1 MILVRD
7 VIHLKAG
14 QMNTVLSALKEALA
28 AGRQSQLS
36 RVLTDIS
43 GRHFTLVIETKAES
57 MDAYWQQLQSSFE
70 TQDAEQSAAFAELT
84 DYGYREFFTIEYEA

>member
-14 QMNTVLSALKEALA
+14 QMNTVLPALKEALA

-57 MDAYWQQLQSSFE
+57 MDAYWQQLQASFE

-84 DYGYREFFTIEYEA
+84 EYGYREFFTIEYEA